1 MWVDSKVAREHVAEN
16 QTPPLQHA
24 KPGSTE
30 LGEPFWDVI
39 DLWVRLYVILRLLT
53 IRVDGLVKVYLTD
66 TPHYLVVEVVD
77 LGCGESVPLY

>member
-39 DLWVRLYVILRLLT
+39 DL
-53 IRVDGLVKVYLTD
+53 
-66 TPHYLVVEVVD
+66 
-77 LGCGESVPLY
+77 